1 MAKDFKQA
9 LDIVNDK
16 LAEHSEA
23 SGFGVV
29 QKRDEGTSNSD
40 GPARHSESAKITMAN
55 QSAKPSTRSAFQ
67 SAHPASPSSGPKK
80 PVAPAPPLWPKPVMP
95 LGPMKPLIPI
105 KPKM

>member
-1 MAKDFKQA
+1 MAKDFKQV
-9 LDIVNDK
+9 LEIVNDK

-23 SGFGVV
+23 SGYGKV
-29 QKRDEGTSNSD
+29 KKSREGASSSD

-55 QSAKPSTRSAFQ
+55 QSGKPSTRAAFQ

-80 PVAPAPPLWPKPVMP
+80 PVAPAPPQRPKPVMP
-95 LGPMKPLIPI
+95 LGPMKPLVPI